1 VRGRAKDGG
10 MFEALKMAGALS
22 GLMQNKDKIQATVAR
37 TKEDLAAVRIQGSSA
52 GGVVKVTVTGQLK
65 VVAVEIEPRALA
77 GAAHPS
83 SGPVLEKAIAEAT
96 NDALE
101 RAFNVIG
108 QRIGKEAEALGLGS
122 MLGTAIGEFVKK

>member
-1 VRGRAKDGG
+1 MRVRAKDGG

-37 TKEDLAAVRIQGSSA
+37 TKEDLAAVRVQGTAA

-65 VVAVEIEPRALA
+65 VVAVEIEPRALS
-77 GAAHPS
+77 GHPS
-83 SGPVLEKAIAEAT
+83 SGPALEKAIAEAT

-108 QRIGKEAEALGLGS
+108 QRIGKEAEALGLGP
-122 MLGTAIGEFVKK
+122 MLGTAIGEFVKR